1 MQRKVFDKNV
11 SASSGELV
19 DVVPNIAGLVCDWLN
34 FKIKITFTTTG
45 TATSGILGA
54 WKRAALFELWYR
66 DQSSDQA
73 QLATRNESFESM
85 AQRATLYLDGGLQY
99 ADTQFPDTVSCTAA
113 TAGQTAEFFLRVP
126 FAPAWLQ
133 NRDDFAPNLQD
144 LGLIKLTFPSTQP
157 TMAGGDTF
165 TITAIEVLGYAV
177 CRARRTRTVVARRL
191 FSRQPSQL
199 PVLSD
204 RFDIGD
210 PGGGPARLFSA
221 FINTSNSSTSAITLN
236 TSPQLSIDGTVIID
250 GTRLPNMAYIGGIEG
265 DQAYPN
271 STSQRDYLTNA
282 TKFAYLVPPQ
292 SGSKASELPLGQKL
306 ELQVLGST
314 VTSGTQYVNTDVVL
328 PLSDDQAAQ
337 AVGVPRGAVNVE
349 RANSTHKDPT
359 GRSAPFIPAVVVS
372 ANEAL
377 QR

>member
-11 SASSGELV
+11 SAASGELV

-34 FKIKITFTTTG
+34 FKIKLTFATTG
-45 TATSGILGA
+45 VATTIVLGA

-99 ADTQFPDTVSCTAA
+99 ADTQFPDTFNCSAVA
-113 TAGQTAEFFLRVP
+113 TDQTVELFLRVP

-144 LGLIKLTFPSTQP
+144 LGLIKLTFPSTAP
-157 TMAGGDTF
+157 TATADTV
-165 TITAIEVLGYAV
+165 TIKAIEVLGYAV

-199 PVLSD
+199 PVLAD
-204 RFDIGD
+204 RFDIGAT
-210 PGGGPARLFSA
+210 GGGPARLFSA
-221 FINTSNSSTSAITLN
+221 HINTSNTSTSAITLN
-236 TSPQLSIDGTVIID
+236 TFPQLSIDGTVIVD

-271 STSQRDYLTNA
+271 STSQRTYLTSA
-282 TKFAYLVPPQ
+282 TQFAYLVPPQ

-359 GRSAPFIPAVVVS
+359 SRSAPFIPAVVVS